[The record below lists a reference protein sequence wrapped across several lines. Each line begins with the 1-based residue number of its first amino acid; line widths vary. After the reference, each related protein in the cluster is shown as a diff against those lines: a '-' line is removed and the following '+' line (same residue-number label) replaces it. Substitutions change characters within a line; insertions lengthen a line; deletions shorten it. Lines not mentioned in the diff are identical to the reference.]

1 MVCISK
7 YLPKKILYKTRGV
20 KSRLFPLGQTK
31 ELKWD
36 EHLAARSLPKT
47 HSGKKK
53 AYQKSYGSL
62 YRTKHK
68 ELSLLKNFPLEKYK
82 PVAIPVGENTTL
94 AALPAIPLTFGFVTA
109 L

>member
-1 MVCISK
+1 MARIPLSK
-7 YLPKKILYKTRGV
+7 AKKILYKTRGV

-68 ELSLLKNFPLEKYK
+68 ELCLLKNFK
-82 PVAIPVGENTTL
+82 
-94 AALPAIPLTFGFVTA
+94 LTGDNKSFFKQSKKQKGII
-109 L
+109 